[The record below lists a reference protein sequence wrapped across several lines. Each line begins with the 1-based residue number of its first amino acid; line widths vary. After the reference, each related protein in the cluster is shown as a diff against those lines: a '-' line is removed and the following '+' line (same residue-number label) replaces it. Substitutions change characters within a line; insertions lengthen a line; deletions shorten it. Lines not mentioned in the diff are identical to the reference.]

1 MPCILLGFLFLKDN
15 LTGKIEILKNDEI
28 VFRFYKCVTICQHQY
43 PILLGLVVDKVIH
56 SYIYFGDFL
65 IDTLSTIIEDYR
77 RLHVNLKP
85 PNKSGVFY

>member
-1 MPCILLGFLFLKDN
+1 
-15 LTGKIEILKNDEI
+15 
-28 VFRFYKCVTICQHQY
+28 VTICQHQY

-77 RLHVNLKP
+77 RLPSSFCQHQYPILLGLVVDNLFHTVQQKL
-85 PNKSGVFY
+85 STFILFHRDTILYLWEY